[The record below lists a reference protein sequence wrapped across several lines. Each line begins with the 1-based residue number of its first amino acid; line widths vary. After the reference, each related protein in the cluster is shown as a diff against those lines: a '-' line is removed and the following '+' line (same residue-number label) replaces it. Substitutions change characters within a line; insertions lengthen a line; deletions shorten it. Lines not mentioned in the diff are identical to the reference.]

1 MTPPHAGSPAGAL
14 WSRSMMAV
22 MVAQFFSA
30 FGDNALL
37 FATLALMKTLQYP
50 DWSQPI
56 LQMLFVG
63 AYIVLAPFVGHYADG
78 FPKGRVMMAANGVK
92 LAGTLLICFGGAP
105 FLGYCLVGVG
115 AAAYSPAKYGILGE
129 LTTGDQLVRA
139 NGMME
144 GSKIAAIL
152 MGSVA
157 GGVLAVC
164 ALTYALAMVANV
176 FIPRLAAARADADH
190 RPLAML
196 RAFYGHCRSLGRD
209 GQTRFAIIGTS
220 LFWGAGVTLRFLLV
234 LWVPVALG
242 ISDNTTPTTLNAMV
256 AVGIVFGAAA
266 DARFIRLETVRRC
279 MPAGVLLGA
288 AVVVF
293 SVQHHLL
300 HAYGLLALIGMLGG
314 FFIVPL
320 NALLQHRGQQCRRRQ
335 RHHRAE
341 FCREHRH
348 AADVGSVYAGGVVT
362 GDGGGDRSG
371 FWSVVRAGDCGA
383 LVVQTW
389 ELSRRRALV
398 PAAAPA
404 ACALMVRALAYALK
418 LAHMDGRERRPVL
431 PACAPALGRWKRVAV
446 VDLFQR
452 CQERLVEIQ
461 RQAVEIAL

>member
-1 MTPPHAGSPAGAL
+1 MTPKHSGAATGAL

-92 LAGTLLICFGGAP
+92 LAGTLLICFGGDP

-139 NGMME
+139 NGLME
-144 GSKIAAIL
+144 GSTIAAIL

-176 FIPRLAAARADADH
+176 FIPRLAAARADPDH
-190 RPLAML
+190 RPLAMM
-196 RAFYGHCRSLGRD
+196 RAFYSHCRSLGRD

-234 LWVPVALG
+234 L
-242 ISDNTTPTTLNAMV
+242 
-256 AVGIVFGAAA
+256 
-266 DARFIRLETVRRC
+266 
-279 MPAGVLLGA
+279 
-288 AVVVF
+288 
-293 SVQHHLL
+293 
-300 HAYGLLALIGMLGG
+300 
-314 FFIVPL
+314 
-320 NALLQHRGQQCRRRQ
+320 
-335 RHHRAE
+335 
-341 FCREHRH
+341 
-348 AADVGSVYAGGVVT
+348 
-362 GDGGGDRSG
+362 
-371 FWSVVRAGDCGA
+371 
-383 LVVQTW
+383 
-389 ELSRRRALV
+389 
-398 PAAAPA
+398 
-404 ACALMVRALAYALK
+404 
-418 LAHMDGRERRPVL
+418 
-431 PACAPALGRWKRVAV
+431 
-446 VDLFQR
+446 
-452 CQERLVEIQ
+452 
-461 RQAVEIAL
+461 